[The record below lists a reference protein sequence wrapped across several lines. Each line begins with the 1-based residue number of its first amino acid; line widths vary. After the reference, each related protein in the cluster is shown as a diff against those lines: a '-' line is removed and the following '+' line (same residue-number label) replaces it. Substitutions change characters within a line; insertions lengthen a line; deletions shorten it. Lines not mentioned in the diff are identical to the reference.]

1 MLPGV
6 PCRNI
11 TLIVFDWRENTL
23 NCEAVHPA
31 GTHVRTESVSLAAE
45 FALLAE

>member
-6 PCRNI
+6 PCRSI
-11 TLIVFDWRENTL
+11 TLIVFDCRENTL

-31 GTHVRTESVSLAAE
+31 GTHVNTESDSLADE
-45 FALLAE
+45 FGVLTE